1 MGDIERRIFA
11 GLEISDGVK
20 CRVLVGAWPSVGPV
34 GIIWLD
40 LPVIC
45 FLIKIQNFVR
55 GVDRAL
61 RDSGPAAAAKV
72 SLLSNFVNQV

>member
-1 MGDIERRIFA
+1 LSDIERRIFA
-11 GLEISDGVK
+11 SLQISYGVQ
-20 CRVLVGAWPSVGPV
+20 RSVLVGAWPSVGPV

-45 FLIKIQNFVR
+45 FLIKFQNFVR
-55 GVDRAL
+55 GGDRAL
-61 RDSGPAAAAKV
+61 GDSDPAATARA